1 MADLDRV
8 IQSLYTAAIEDDWQ
22 SFRPHALRILCE
34 WTGAVSVSWHS
45 YSSTALSGSFI
56 EYPKPTGMNSKQ
68 LLGLEMPKGNHH
80 LSMEE
85 LPAKLVDTTIPQAQS
100 GYAVH
105 YSHRGGAELVST
117 ILLRFTAGK
126 QLKDN
131 ATINRALSHMVEAS
145 TLALRHFIQRDEWL
159 HNLGRP
165 SRGAAAMV
173 DEHGAIYAA
182 SQRFMNLLTENY
194 GNSHFTMLPCAL
206 PREALETNGSFMNG
220 SLHFRVTRDGP
231 LYILHLRR
239 SLPLDGLSPRER
251 EIARALGSGKTFKT
265 VARQY
270 GIAVSTVANHASR
283 IYKKLGIYRR
293 EELIEQVRTPA
304 ESAPAAPT
312 QVED

>member
-22 SFRPHALRILCE
+22 NFRPHALEILSE
-34 WTGAVSVSWHS
+34 WSGAFSVSWHS
-45 YSSTALSGSFI
+45 YSSTALSGAFT
-56 EYPKPTGMNSKQ
+56 EYPKPSGMASK
-68 LLGLEMPKGNHH
+68 LLLALPMPKGSRS
-80 LSMEE
+80 LVMDK
-85 LPAKLVDTTIPQAQS
+85 LPATLADKSVAAPQS

-117 ILLRFTAGK
+117 IMLRFTEGK
-126 QLKDN
+126 QLHDN
-131 ATINRALSHMVEAS
+131 TTINRALSHMVEAS

-165 SRGAAAMV
+165 NRGAAAMV

-182 SQRFMNLLTENY
+182 SPRFMTLLTETF
-194 GNSHFTMLPCAL
+194 GASHFTMMPCSL
-206 PREALETNGSFMNG
+206 PRDALENNGSFVNG
-220 SLHFRVTRDGP
+220 QLHFRSTRDGP
-231 LYILHLRR
+231 LFILHLRR

-293 EELIEQVRTPA
+293 EELIEQVRSPGDGSPQVAA
-304 ESAPAAPT
+304 E
-312 QVED
+312 

>member
-8 IQSLYTAAIEDDWQ
+8 IQSLYTAAIEDEWQ
-22 SFRPHALRILCE
+22 GFRPHALGIICE
-34 WTGAVSVSWHS
+34 WAGACSASWHS
-45 YSSTALSGSFI
+45 YSNTALGGDFTEFPQASGM
-56 EYPKPTGMNSKQ
+56 GSK
-68 LLGLEMPKGNHH
+68 LLQALPMPKGGKYLVMES
-80 LSMEE
+80 LSAE
-85 LPAKLVDTTIPQAQS
+85 LADKNVAAAQS

-117 ILLRFTAGK
+117 ILLRFTAGR
-126 QLKDN
+126 QLHDN
-131 ATINRALSHMVEAS
+131 TDVNRALSHMVEAS

-173 DEHGAIYAA
+173 DKGGAIYAA
-182 SQRFMNLLTENY
+182 SQRFMNLLTETF
-194 GNSHFTMLPCAL
+194 GASHFTTLPCVM
-206 PREALETNGSFMNG
+206 PREALETNGSFTNG

-231 LYILHLRR
+231 LFILHLRR
-239 SLPLDGLSPRER
+239 TLPLDDLSPRER

-283 IYKKLGIYRR
+283 IYKKLGIFRR
-293 EELIEQVRTPA
+293 EELIEQVRSPA
-304 ESAPAAPT
+304 EGDHQA
-312 QVED
+312 

>member
-8 IQSLYTAAIEDDWQ
+8 IQSLYSAAIEDEWQ
-22 SFRPHALRILCE
+22 GFRPHALGILCE
-34 WTGAVSVSWHS
+34 WSGACSASWLS
-45 YSSTALSGSFI
+45 YSSNAQSGDFTEFPLISGTVG
-56 EYPKPTGMNSKQ
+56 KSLQT
-68 LLGLEMPKGNHH
+68 
-80 LSMEE
+80 LSMSKGGKYLVMEK
-85 LPAKLVDTTIPQAQS
+85 LPAELTDKNIAAPQS

-105 YSHRGGAELVST
+105 YSHRGGAELVSA
-117 ILLRFTAGK
+117 ILLRFTEGK
-126 QLKDN
+126 QLHDN

-165 SRGAAAMV
+165 NRGAAAMV
-173 DEHGAIYAA
+173 DKHGAIYAA
-182 SQRFMNLLTENY
+182 SPRFMSLLAENF
-194 GNSHFTMLPCAL
+194 GADHFTTMPCAM
-206 PREALETNGSFMNG
+206 PRDALESDGSFTNGP
-220 SLHFRVTRDGP
+220 LHFRVTRDGP
-231 LYILHLRR
+231 LFLLHLRR

-293 EELIEQVRTPA
+293 EELIEQVRTPRENA
-304 ESAPAAPT
+304 S
-312 QVED
+312 QM

>member
-22 SFRPHALRILCE
+22 SFRPHALQLLCE
-34 WTGAVSVSWHS
+34 WSGAISVSWHS
-45 YSSTALSGSFI
+45 YSSTTVSGSFI
-56 EYPKPTGMNSKQ
+56 EYPKPTGMDSKQ
-68 LLGLEMPKGNHH
+68 LLGLPIAKGNRH
-80 LSMEE
+80 LTMEE
-85 LPAKLVDTTIPQAQS
+85 LPTKLLDTNVKEAQS

-117 ILLRFTAGK
+117 ILLRFTPGK
-126 QLKDN
+126 QLKDG

-145 TLALRHFIQRDEWL
+145 TLALRNFIQRDEWL

-165 SRGAAAMV
+165 NRGAAAMV

-182 SQRFMNLLTENY
+182 SQRFLNLLSENY
-194 GNSHFTMLPCAL
+194 GNSHFTMLPCVL
-206 PREALETNGSFMNG
+206 PRDALETNGSFMNG
-220 SLHFRVTRDGP
+220 PLHFRVTRDGP

-304 ESAPAAPT
+304 ESAKAAQP
-312 QVED
+312 

>member
-8 IQSLYTAAIEDDWQ
+8 IQSLYTAAIEDEWQ
-22 SFRPHALRILCE
+22 SFRSHALQILCE
-34 WTGAVSVSWHS
+34 WSGACSVSWHS
-45 YSSTALSGSFI
+45 YSSTALSGNFTEFPQAS
-56 EYPKPTGMNSKQ
+56 GMGSK
-68 LLGLEMPKGNHH
+68 LLQALPMPKGGRY
-80 LSMEE
+80 LVMES
-85 LPAKLVDTTIPQAQS
+85 LPANLMDKNIAAAQS

-117 ILLRFTAGK
+117 ILLRFTEGK
-126 QLKDN
+126 QLHDN
-131 ATINRALSHMVEAS
+131 TAINRALSHMVEAS
-145 TLALRHFIQRDEWL
+145 SLALRHFIQRDEWL

-165 SRGAAAMV
+165 NRGAAAMV

-182 SQRFMNLLTENY
+182 SQRFMTLLTETF
-194 GNSHFTMLPCAL
+194 GASHFTTLPCSI
-206 PREALETNGSFMNG
+206 PRDALENNGSFTNG
-220 SLHFRVTRDGP
+220 QLHFRITREGP

-293 EELIEQVRTPA
+293 EELIEQVRSPGDGGNQAQT
-304 ESAPAAPT
+304 
-312 QVED
+312 

>member
-8 IQSLYTAAIEDDWQ
+8 IQSLYTSAIETDWQ
-22 SFRPHALRILCE
+22 SFRPNALQIICE
-34 WTGAVSVSWHS
+34 WTGACSISWHS
-45 YSSTALSGSFI
+45 YSSTALSGSFT
-56 EYPKPTGMNSKQ
+56 EFPKPTGMGNKA
-68 LLGLEMPKGNHH
+68 LLGLPIPKGSRH
-80 LSMEE
+80 LTMDE
-85 LPAKLVDTTIPQAQS
+85 LPPKLRDTTVPQAQN
-100 GYAVH
+100 GYVVH

-117 ILLRFTAGK
+117 ILLRFTNDK
-126 QLKDN
+126 QPRDTT
-131 ATINRALSHMVEAS
+131 AINRALSHMVEAS

-165 SRGAAAMV
+165 NRGAAAMV

-182 SQRFMNLLTENY
+182 SQRFMTLLTETY
-194 GNSHFTMLPCAL
+194 GNSHFTTMPCAL
-206 PREALETNGSFMNG
+206 PRDALETNGSFVNG
-220 SLHFRVTRDGP
+220 PLHFRITRDGP

-293 EELIEQVRTPA
+293 EELIEQVRTPGDGG
-304 ESAPAAPT
+304 APAKPE
-312 QVED
+312 V

>member
-8 IQSLYTAAIEDDWQ
+8 IQSLYTAAIEDEWQ
-22 SFRPHALRILCE
+22 TFRSHALAILAE
-34 WTGAVSVSWHS
+34 WAGACSISWHS
-45 YSSTALSGSFI
+45 YSSTALGGNFT
-56 EYPKPTGMNSKQ
+56 EYPQSSGIGGKA
-68 LLGLEMPKGNHH
+68 LLNLPMPKGNRY
-80 LSMEE
+80 LTMDKLPPE
-85 LPAKLVDTTIPQAQS
+85 LADANIPGPQS

-117 ILLRFTAGK
+117 ILLRFLPGK
-126 QLKDN
+126 QLHDN
-131 ATINRALSHMVEAS
+131 TAINRALSHMVEAS

-165 SRGAAAMV
+165 NRGAAAMV
-173 DEHGAIYAA
+173 DERGAIYAA
-182 SQRFMNLLTENY
+182 SPRFMNLISETF
-194 GNSHFTMLPCAL
+194 GGSQFTTLPCPIPRDAL
-206 PREALETNGSFMNG
+206 ASNGSFVNG
-220 SLHFRVTRDGP
+220 PLHFRIAREGP
-231 LYILHLRR
+231 LFLLHLRR

-293 EELIEQVRTPA
+293 EELIEQVRTPGDA
-304 ESAPAAPT
+304 SLQSSPDA
-312 QVED
+312 

>member
-8 IQSLYTAAIEDDWQ
+8 IQSLYSAAIEDEWQ
-22 SFRPHALRILCE
+22 GFRLRALGILCE
-34 WTGAVSVSWHS
+34 WAGASSASWHT
-45 YSSTALSGSFI
+45 YSNTALSGDFTEFPQSS
-56 EYPKPTGMNSKQ
+56 GMGSK
-68 LLGLEMPKGNHH
+68 LLQALPMPKGGKY
-80 LSMEE
+80 LVLET
-85 LPAKLVDTTIPQAQS
+85 LPTDLADKNLAAPQS

-126 QLKDN
+126 QLHDN
-131 ATINRALSHMVEAS
+131 MDINRALSHMVEAS

-165 SRGAAAMV
+165 NRGAAAMV
-173 DEHGAIYAA
+173 DKSGAIYAA
-182 SQRFMNLLTENY
+182 SQRFMNLLTEAFG
-194 GNSHFTMLPCAL
+194 GNHFTTLPCVM
-206 PREALETNGSFMNG
+206 PREALENNGSFTNG
-220 SLHFRVTRDGP
+220 RLHFRVTRDGP
-231 LYILHLRR
+231 LFILHLRR
-239 SLPLDGLSPRER
+239 SLPLDDLSPRER

-293 EELIEQVRTPA
+293 EDLIEQVRTPGENGSQA
-304 ESAPAAPT
+304 
-312 QVED
+312 

>member
-8 IQSLYTAAIEDDWQ
+8 IQSLYTAAIEDEWQ
-22 SFRPHALRILCE
+22 GFRPHALGILCE
-34 WTGAVSVSWHS
+34 WAGACSASWHS
-45 YSSTALSGSFI
+45 YSSTALSGDFTEFPQPS
-56 EYPKPTGMNSKQ
+56 GMGSK
-68 LLGLEMPKGNHH
+68 LLQALPMPKGGKY
-80 LSMEE
+80 LVMEE
-85 LPAKLVDTTIPQAQS
+85 LPANLADKNVSAPQS

-126 QLKDN
+126 QLHDN
-131 ATINRALSHMVEAS
+131 TTINRALSHMVEAS

-165 SRGAAAMV
+165 NRGAAAMV
-173 DEHGAIYAA
+173 DKTGAIYAA
-182 SQRFMNLLTENY
+182 SQRFMNLLSEAF
-194 GNSHFTMLPCAL
+194 GASHFTTLPCTM
-206 PREALETNGSFMNG
+206 PRDALENNGSFVNG
-220 SLHFRVTRDGP
+220 RLHFRVTSDGP
-231 LYILHLRR
+231 LFLLHLRR

-293 EELIEQVRTPA
+293 EELIEQVR
-304 ESAPAAPT
+304 APGDGSNQAQT
-312 QVED
+312 